1 MQMIFDGFSPNLAAL
16 LLQQTVARSRSFL
29 VYVLVYLATM
39 VQAFALCDTYSK
51 ETVDNFEYT
60 TFCTASIKRPFYRVV
75 DHYFSRG
82 EARLFTFAPSDRK
95 ILCYRYIIE
104 DEKVQHCED
113 YGVSFF
119 RKTYK
124 SGELTTQMV
133 DILKPPFAIEEL
145 YQSESLFTFPRTI
158 ESVELERCFV
168 VFANP
173 HRLYVGYDNNNLI
186 ELANCLLPLEAYWK
200 KEKTTFK

>member
-95 ILCYRYIIE
+95 ILCYRYIIG
-104 DEKVQHCED
+104 DDKVQHCED

-133 DILKPPFAIEEL
+133 DILKSPFAIEEL
-145 YQSESLFTFPRTI
+145 YQSESLFKFPRTI

-173 HRLYVGYDNNNLI
+173 HQLYIGYDNNKLI